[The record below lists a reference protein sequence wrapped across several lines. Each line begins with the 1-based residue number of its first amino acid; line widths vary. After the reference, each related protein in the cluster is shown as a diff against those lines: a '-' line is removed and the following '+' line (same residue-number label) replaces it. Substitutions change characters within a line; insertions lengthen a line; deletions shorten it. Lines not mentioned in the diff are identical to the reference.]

1 MKHIPVLLHE
11 TIQSLNLSSGKHV
24 IDCTLGDAGHA
35 EEILKATAPNG
46 KLLGID
52 ADAESLLRAKQFL
65 YQYEDRV
72 TFMRSNFL
80 RLRDIVSET
89 NFGPINGI
97 LFDLGWSSP
106 QFEERGRGFSFQK
119 SHEPLDM
126 RYDMHL
132 PCKHTMSDMPTA
144 LDGSPLYG
152 PCTAAE
158 MVNTEPV
165 GALARI
171 FREYGEERYAALIAE
186 AIEEKR
192 NDGYVFETVDDLV
205 SVILSVYRKKLKTDK
220 DVPWVGGLHPAT
232 KVFQALRIAV
242 NDELGV
248 LEAALRDAVS
258 ILAAGGRIA
267 VISFHSIEDRIVKH
281 FFKSQKKVLSLITK
295 KPITA
300 SPEEYAA
307 NPRARSAKLRV
318 AEHL

>member
-1 MKHIPVLLHE
+1 MRHVPVLLQE
-11 TIQSLNLSSGKHV
+11 SIEALALGPSKNV

-35 EEILKATAPNG
+35 EKILEKIAPNG

-65 YQYEDRV
+65 YQHEDRV
-72 TFMRSNFL
+72 TFVRSNFS

-89 NFGPINGI
+89 NFGPVHGI

-126 RYDMHL
+126 RYDPRL

-152 PCTAAE
+152 PCSAAE
-158 MVNTEPV
+158 LVNTEPV
-165 GALARI
+165 GVLARI
-171 FREYGEERYAALIAE
+171 FREYGEERYAALIAQ

-192 NDGYVFETVDDLV
+192 NGGYVFETVSDLV
-205 SVILSVYRKKLKTDK
+205 EVILAMYRKKLKTDK

-232 KVFQALRIAV
+232 KVFQALRIVV
-242 NDELGV
+242 NDELGA
-248 LEAALRDAVS
+248 LETALLDAVS
-258 ILAAGGRIA
+258 ILAPGGRIA

-281 FFKSQKKVLSLITK
+281 FFKSQKKLLLLITK

-300 SPEEYAA
+300 SSEESAT